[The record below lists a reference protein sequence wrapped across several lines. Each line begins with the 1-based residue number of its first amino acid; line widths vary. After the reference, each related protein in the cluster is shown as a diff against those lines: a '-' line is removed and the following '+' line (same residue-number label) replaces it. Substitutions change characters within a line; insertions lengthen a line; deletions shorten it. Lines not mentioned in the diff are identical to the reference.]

1 LVYTLTGDSKPVSA
15 LAFTPDGTRLAAGPK
30 DTIELSLRIWDATAG
45 ALHRSIRLPAI
56 GDFEL
61 SPDGRRLV
69 VAVGPEVVIL
79 DAETGASLHRLVGHD
94 RDVADVAWSPDGTR
108 VASASRDAT
117 ARVWD
122 AATGELRHTIEAHD
136 MFAGVA
142 WSPDGSGLAVSTRF
156 GTHVW
161 RFS

>member
-1 LVYTLTGDSKPVSA
+1 
-15 LAFTPDGTRLAAGPK
+15 
-30 DTIELSLRIWDATAG
+30 
-45 ALHRSIRLPAI
+45 
-56 GDFEL
+56 
-61 SPDGRRLV
+61 
-69 VAVGPEVVIL
+69 
-79 DAETGASLHRLVGHD
+79 
-94 RDVADVAWSPDGTR
+94 VADVAWSPDGTR